1 MEMTHKP
8 LQCYNIQARE
18 RTEAND
24 GKDKL
29 LSFNVMPEEEEVLIA
44 SADVT
49 DFELE
54 PIHISAVPANIGFE
68 DPDTEELTEEMQ
80 ELSDA
85 ISEIN
90 EGVDDLDD
98 GALDL
103 SDGASQLSIAS
114 KEF

>member
-1 MEMTHKP
+1 MCTLSLHDALP
-8 LQCYNIQARE
+8 IC
-18 RTEAND
+18 
-24 GKDKL
+24 KDKL
-29 LSFNVMPEEEEVLIA
+29 MSFNVMPEEEEVLIA

-54 PIHISAVPANIGFE
+54 PIQISAVPANIGFE
-68 DPDTEELTEEMQ
+68 DPDTEELTEAMQ

-90 EGVDDLDD
+90 EGVADLED

-103 SDGASQLSIAS
+103 SDGASQLSIGSKIGRAS
-114 KEF
+114 CRERV